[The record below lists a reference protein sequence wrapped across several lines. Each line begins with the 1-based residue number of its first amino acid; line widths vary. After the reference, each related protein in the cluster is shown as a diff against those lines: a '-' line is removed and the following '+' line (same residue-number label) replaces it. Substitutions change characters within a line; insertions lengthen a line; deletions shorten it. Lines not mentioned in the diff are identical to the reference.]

1 MAIKKCAAEA
11 THKKRRLNFAQS
23 TTLHLKWMLIRSHA
37 FLSFTGYF
45 SHEKLDDIDQDD
57 IAAVITEADLA
68 KIATQLGNSMGAMM
82 SAFSGLG
89 AVLFL
94 LLMYIL
100 TKQVI
105 EKNTK
110 SIALTKI
117 LGFTNGEIGRL
128 YLLITSL
135 VVLASLLISIPLID
149 VALRWMFHSYMYTEM
164 SGYIPYIID
173 NSCYVRM
180 VVMGIVCY
188 ALVAMGMMIKLGK
201 IPKGE
206 ALKNQEL

>member
-1 MAIKKCAAEA
+1 
-11 THKKRRLNFAQS
+11 
-23 TTLHLKWMLIRSHA
+23 
-37 FLSFTGYF
+37 
-45 SHEKLDDIDQDD
+45 
-57 IAAVITEADLA
+57 
-68 KIATQLGNSMGAMM
+68 MGAMM

-117 LGFTNGEIGRL
+117 LGFTGGEIGKL

-135 VVLASLLISIPLID
+135 VVVASLFLSIPLID
-149 VALRWMFHSYMYTEM
+149 VALRWMFKSYMYTEM
-164 SGYIPYIID
+164 SGYIPYIISND
-173 NSCYVRM
+173 CYIRM
-180 VVMGIVCY
+180 IIMGVVCY
-188 ALVAMGMMIKLGK
+188 ALVAVGMMFKINK

>member
-1 MAIKKCAAEA
+1 
-11 THKKRRLNFAQS
+11 
-23 TTLHLKWMLIRSHA
+23 
-37 FLSFTGYF
+37 
-45 SHEKLDDIDQDD
+45 
-57 IAAVITEADLA
+57 
-68 KIATQLGNSMGAMM
+68 MGAMM

-117 LGFTNGEIGRL
+117 LGFTNGEIGKL

-135 VVLASLLISIPLID
+135 VVVASLILSIPLID

-173 NSCYVRM
+173 NRCYVRM

-188 ALVAMGMMIKLGK
+188 ALVAIGMMIELGK

-206 ALKNQEL
+206 ALKKQEL